1 MAYRGEPLTPIV
13 RGLLRLYQWFAVAMY
28 AVGAVLPAIPSAS
41 APAFVPSA
49 WPAALAVGVVFFVV
63 CGAAMSVDLPDSRVR
78 FSRLSG

>member
-13 RGLLRLYQWFAVAMY
+13 QGLRLYQWFAVAMY
-28 AVGAVLPAIPSAS
+28 AVGAVLPALSSAS
-41 APAFVPSA
+41 APAPVAGA
-49 WPAALAVGVVFFVV
+49 WPAAAAVGAVFFVV